1 MRIGI
6 LGTGPMTTALGA
18 RLVRAGH
25 EVVIGSREQARARS
39 LSADIGA
46 AGAGDYRF
54 AARADV
60 VIVALRDTEVLQIV
74 ESLGDILAGSVV
86 IDLNNPLDPPWFESR
101 YAGAE
106 SLAERLAGVAPGA
119 RVVKAFNTVYAEWLA
134 DGAEARFPAVQ
145 VFLASDDEGAKDA
158 VAALVRQIGAEPVDV
173 GPLRTARQLE
183 SLAGLEVA
191 LVDRGYAPYV
201 GFRLVAGLD
210 ASPTAGAT
218 S

>member
-1 MRIGI
+1 
-6 LGTGPMTTALGA
+6 MTTALGA

-25 EVVIGSREQARARS
+25 EVVLGSRDPERARA
-39 LSADIGA
+39 LSADLGA

-60 VIVALRDTEVLQIV
+60 VIVALHDTEVLQIV

-145 VFLASDDEGAKDA
+145 VFLASDDEGAKGA

-183 SLAGLEVA
+183 SLAGFEVE
-191 LVDRGYAPYV
+191 LVDRGYAPFV
-201 GFRLVAGLD
+201 GLRLIAGRHAQD
-210 ASPTAGAT
+210 ADGP
-218 S
+218 